1 MHEENDIPS
10 PEKIREILDVVSD
23 KVPSLLK
30 ELSSVLY
37 SPEQAKQFGLA
48 GATFYKELKAAG
60 MTDDQAF
67 ELTNQYMSTMNIGHT
82 MKGFAHHHSS
92 CGPNEHDS
100 HGWEKMKEIRKRKN
114 TEQN

>member
-1 MHEENDIPS
+1 MHGEKDIPS
-10 PEKIREILDVVSD
+10 PDKIREILDVVSD

-60 MTDDQAF
+60 MTDEQAF
-67 ELTNQYMSTMNIGHT
+67 ELTSQYMSTMNIGHT
-82 MKGFAHHHSS
+82 MKGFAHHYD
-92 CGPNEHDS
+92 CNGPHDHNG
-100 HGWEKMKEIRKRKN
+100 HGWEKMKEVKKIKN